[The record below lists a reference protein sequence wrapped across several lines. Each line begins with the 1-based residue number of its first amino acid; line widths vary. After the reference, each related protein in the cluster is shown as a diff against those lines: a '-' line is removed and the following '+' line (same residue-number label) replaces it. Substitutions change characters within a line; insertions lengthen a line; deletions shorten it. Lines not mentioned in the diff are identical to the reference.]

1 MGWGRM
7 FLMGNVGQQLDIGD
21 LERAVN
27 EMQNSFLDNQR
38 TDLDQQKSI
47 GALRRENR
55 DLKLYLATVV
65 RLLVAKGVLKPEEVK
80 TLVRAIEPE
89 RS

>member
-7 FLMGNVGQQLDIGD
+7 FLLGNVGQQLDIGD
-21 LERAVN
+21 VEKAVA
-27 EMQNSFLDNQR
+27 EMQNAFLENQR

-65 RLLVAKGVLKPEEVK
+65 RLLVAKGVLKREDVE